1 MVIIFTVDVASAA
14 NVADVASATDVASAA
29 DVASAT
35 DVATNV
41 AHMMDTAL
49 LFPYTT
55 HQILGAWY

>member
-1 MVIIFTVDVASAA
+1 MVIIFAVDVASAA
-14 NVADVASATDVASAA
+14 NVADVASAANM
-29 DVASAT
+29 ASAT